1 MGAVAWVWGC
11 REKVA
16 AGFADVLD
24 YCGVGLAD
32 VAPEGLCAEFVA
44 EGECAAGGEDLGYA
58 QDGGGAVVQG
68 HAGVEA
74 VGGEHAEEV
83 VAEAGA
89 VVEFLERYDGGF
101 GHSGGATGDVSV
113 GR

>member
-1 MGAVAWVWGC
+1 M
-11 REKVA
+11 
-16 AGFADVLD
+16 
-24 YCGVGLAD
+24 
-32 VAPEGLCAEFVA
+32 
-44 EGECAAGGEDLGYA
+44 
-58 QDGGGAVVQG
+58 VQG

-101 GHSGGATGDVSV
+101 GHSGGATGSVSV